1 MMDTERIVY
10 DTFAH
15 LYDRGDHKRDGKSIV
30 SVRELLAEAGE
41 LEPKEVLVVL
51 NQWIGSRFIAN
62 EDGGPATESS
72 LLRVRKDGETFFK
85 TKYRV

>member
-15 LYDRGDHKRDGKSIV
+15 LYDRGNDKRNGKTYV
-30 SVRELLAEAGE
+30 SVAVLLAEAGE
-41 LEPKEVLVVL
+41 LKPEEVLTVL
-51 NQWIGSRFIAN
+51 NQWIASRFVES
-62 EDGGPATESS
+62 EDGGPAAESS
-72 LLRVRKDGETFFK
+72 MLGLTKDGKTFFK